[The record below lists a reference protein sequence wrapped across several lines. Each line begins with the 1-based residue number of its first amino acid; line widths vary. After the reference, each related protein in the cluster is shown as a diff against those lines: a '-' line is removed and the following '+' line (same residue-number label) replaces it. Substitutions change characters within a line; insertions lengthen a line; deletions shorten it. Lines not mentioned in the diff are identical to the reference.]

1 MNPTGAWGRE
11 TSEAF
16 LHSEA
21 IPLRFSCRRP
31 ADDLWMLSLWFQ
43 FRDGALWC
51 TTSSEASVVKHLA
64 YDD

>member
-1 MNPTGAWGRE
+1 
-11 TSEAF
+11 
-16 LHSEA
+16 
-21 IPLRFSCRRP
+21 
-31 ADDLWMLSLWFQ
+31 MLSLWFQ